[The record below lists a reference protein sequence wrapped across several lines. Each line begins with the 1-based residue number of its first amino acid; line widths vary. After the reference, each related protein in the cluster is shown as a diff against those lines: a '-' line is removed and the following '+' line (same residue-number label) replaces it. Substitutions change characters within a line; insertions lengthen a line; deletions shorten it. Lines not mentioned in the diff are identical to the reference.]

1 MRFAT
6 LVLLLGAFLVPA
18 PAAHAAAPATA
29 HGSVSAQGPATAPGT
44 AATRQD
50 TGVRAAASGGRSRGG
65 YRGTGGTGS
74 DYSDGGRMAAWEIWL
89 SVGIL
94 CALVVWWVVSV
105 RRRKNRG
112 RGSD

>member
-29 HGSVSAQGPATAPGT
+29 HGSVSVRGTATAQGT

-65 YRGTGGTGS
+65 YRGTGG

-112 RGSD
+112 SGSD